1 MQAELPNPL
10 NFDAAAGQV
19 RPEDLRDSIPTGP
32 DVQPY
37 LDAVGKVAGAGYE
50 NIALLQ
56 IGEDQDG
63 FFRFWQDELGPAL
76 RSRD

>member
-1 MQAELPNPL
+1 VS
-10 NFDAAAGQV
+10 FDAAAAQV
-19 RPEDLRDSIPTGP
+19 RPEDLRSTIPTGP

-37 LDAVGKVAGAGYE
+37 LAEVGKVAGAGYD
-50 NIALLQ
+50 NIALVQ

-76 RSRD
+76 HERNG